1 MLKSHRYL
9 ITLLILFFIMT
20 FFLIK
25 KFSEKNDYFQSVVAE
40 EIDVNQNK
48 IENKQELTIDFI
60 YEDSFI
66 IKDGQTFGK
75 LMKGYDISDI
85 I

>member
-25 KFSEKNDYFQSVVAE
+25 KFSEKNDYVHSVVAE

-48 IENKQELTIDFI
+48 I
-60 YEDSFI
+60 
-66 IKDGQTFGK
+66 
-75 LMKGYDISDI
+75 
-85 I
+85 